1 MGLAAVVVPAGA
13 KPPPHNISA
22 GNLEVVQNDT
32 GNTVNSVTVSA
43 PLTIN
48 DFRVRPGSN
57 RGDYNFQIGDVVSD
71 DSLGGVTMVSIS
83 QNGRDNGELA
93 GEQKDYAAP
102 AFDGGTNGLWASINN
117 LQSDRGELNI
127 NCSIAYFRTNDWLCG
142 WFRNTNAFNGGSN
155 TLYTASPNITLGNS
169 KDTDNTKYN
178 FKWVKGGEFR
188 VSLFNQGYDAR
199 TNPGILLVNH
209 AKNEGNYCSSATNA
223 DGTWEIYVKDNF
235 ANGTSLEQD
244 PCAFVFIP
252 RSNTNIVSG
261 KFGLD
266 ATGTNAVTLIY
277 NGNAPAFTVSNMDVG
292 RYRLTI
298 PSGSPDAGVLVVS
311 SEGGKTFNFDNTV
324 SYEKDGTGWIIEHRD
339 CGQFPPP
346 LEACTNE
353 PVCSF
358 VYIPAATPGVTVSP
372 TNTLVTS
379 EFGMTA
385 TFNVQ
390 LDLAPTND
398 VVINLSS
405 SNPAEGI
412 ISTNSLTFNATNWN
426 IPQPVTI
433 TGQDDAVADG
443 PVAYS
448 IVLATISS
456 ADLRYDG
463 LNPDDVAVIN
473 VDDETYGITV
483 TPTVGLTTTEAG
495 GTAQFSV
502 FLNRAPSADVT
513 IGISSD
519 TVTEGLPDVSS
530 LIFNSTDWN
539 VPQVVTVTGAADFR
553 KDGNKIYR
561 IITAAATSADAGF
574 NGIKPADVSLVNL
587 DLDNP
592 GINYSVPN
600 PLTVIEGG
608 TTNYSIVL
616 ATRPDTNVNIIVTC
630 DTTIATVSPATLTF
644 TPANWNMPHVVT
656 IYGVDNLIVDGN
668 VSFLITNLVV
678 VSSATLTNIT
688 ATTTNVVTIT
698 DPLYADF
705 NGMKIIS
712 AVRVDNETSVSLP
725 SGDCIY
731 GIGMPAEGIDGRAGI
746 AEVGATTYNNGSI
759 TFTLT
764 TNGTPDDVLAIRNE
778 GTDTNQVGVSGTD
791 VTYAGVVI
799 GSFTGGTNGAPLVVA
814 LNASSTVAAAQQLIR
829 ATTFSTTT
837 NRPSRA
843 TRFVTVVLNDGLGGT
858 FTTGKSIRVGALR
871 LMQFQEGAD
880 FGYGEYHG
888 AADIALSQVDA
899 GIPWPAG
906 RNLAEGL
913 LIDWPDGGTPNESQV
928 LLRFDQFT
936 GTNYWQVPGN
946 AVVVSAD
953 LLVNINNSGDGGKL
967 YRMLIPW
974 DATNDTWSSLGEGV
988 QQDDVESRSIYDSQ
1002 LGVEDGSGATGM
1014 GIVTVGVTPDVQ
1026 TWVNG
1031 TNNFGWIFKGWTLM
1045 TDGTGFS
1052 PSEAT
1057 DISLRPRLR
1066 VLWLDQ
1072 GCATASFRQGVDNY
1086 TNTADTNLRQAT
1098 PDVNYVTDPTAFC
1111 DDHDAGNTNATESL
1125 LRFDNIIGGGTNQIP
1140 PGSLIHAAVLELPS
1154 VGNSCMGNGGRFYEM
1169 LQPWTDSTVTWNTY
1183 GAEGI
1188 QPDGIVADTTP
1199 SFVAGNSSLNPLV
1212 QGTMNTFEV
1221 TGDLQTWA
1229 NGTRPNYGWAVL
1241 PWPGGT
1247 DGWGYR
1253 SSKWSSV
1260 VPGYAPEQERPRL
1273 RVYYTA
1279 GAIAIPA
1286 NVKPLVLSSSLVT
1299 VPFTGTAGFS
1309 YHIWRAATLS
1319 GAWTDL
1325 GAVATDDGGNGSF
1338 QDHAP
1343 LSSTAFYRVVFQ

>member
-1 MGLAAVVVPAGA
+1 MTFNPYPNTGFHRPPGETSATFRNPLLKTLLAIAIGVAATAIPAGA

-22 GNLEVVQNDT
+22 GNLEVIQNDT
-32 GNTVNSVTVSA
+32 GNTVNSVTVTC
-43 PLTIN
+43 PLSIN

-57 RGDYNFQIGDVVSD
+57 RGDYNFQIGDQFSD

-93 GEQKDYAAP
+93 GEQKDYSAP
-102 AFDGGTNGLWASINN
+102 AFDGSTNGMWASINN

-127 NCSIAYFRTNDWLCG
+127 NCSVAYFRTNDWLCG
-142 WFRNTNAFNGGSN
+142 WFRNTNAVNGGSN
-155 TLYTASPNITLGNS
+155 TLYTASPGIICANS
-169 KDTDNTKYN
+169 SVTAVGSYN
-178 FKWVKGGEFR
+178 FKWVKNGEFR
-188 VSLFNQGYDAR
+188 VSLFNKGYDSR
-199 TNPGILLVNH
+199 TNPGVLLVNH
-209 AKNEGNYCSSATNA
+209 AKNEGNYCSSRTNS
-223 DGTWEIYVKDNF
+223 DGTWEIFVKDNF
-235 ANGTSLEQD
+235 ANTNALEQD
-244 PCAFVFIP
+244 PCAFVFVP

-277 NGNAPAFTVSNMDVG
+277 SGNAPAFTVSNIDVG
-292 RYRLTI
+292 RYRLTV
-298 PSGSPDAGVLVVS
+298 PGGSPDAGVLVVS
-311 SEGGKTFNFDNTV
+311 SESGNGVTGSTSMNFDNTV
-324 SYEKDGTGWIIEHRD
+324 SYEKDGSGWIIEHRD
-339 CGQFPPP
+339 CGQFPPL

-379 EFGMTA
+379 EFGLTA

-405 SNPAEGI
+405 SNPSEGI
-412 ISTNSLTFNATNWN
+412 VSTNSLTFNATNWN
-426 IPQPVTI
+426 IPQPVTV
-433 TGQDDAVADG
+433 TGQDDALTDG
-443 PVAYS
+443 NIAYS
-448 IVLATISS
+448 IILAPISS

-463 LNPDDVAVIN
+463 LNPDDVSVIN

-483 TPTVGLTTTEAG
+483 TPTSGLTTTEAG

-513 IGISSD
+513 LGLSSD
-519 TVTEGLPDVSS
+519 TVTEGLPTVSS
-530 LIFNSTDWN
+530 LIFNSTNWN
-539 VPQVVTVTGAADFR
+539 VPQIVTVTGVADFR
-553 KDGNKIYR
+553 KDGNKAYK
-561 IITAAATSADAGF
+561 IITAAATSADANY
-574 NGIKPADVSLVNL
+574 NGINPADVSLVNI
-587 DLDNP
+587 DTDNP

-616 ATRPDTNVNIIVTC
+616 ATQPDTNVNINVTC
-630 DTTIATVSPATLTF
+630 DTTIATVSPAAIIF
-644 TPANWNMPHVVT
+644 TPANWNTPQVVT
-656 IYGVDNLIVDGN
+656 VYGVDNLIADGN
-668 VSFLITNLVV
+668 VSFIITNLVT
-678 VSSATLTNIT
+678 VSSATVTNIT
-688 ATTTNVVTIT
+688 ATTTNIVTIT

-705 NGMKIIS
+705 NGAKTIS
-712 AVRVDNETSVSLP
+712 AVRVDNETSVTLP
-725 SGDCIY
+725 SGDCLY
-731 GIGMPAEGIDGRAGI
+731 GIGMPAEGIDGRASI
-746 AEVGATTYNNGSI
+746 ANVNAITYNNGSI

-764 TNGTPDDVLAIRNE
+764 TNSTPDDVLAIRND
-778 GTDTNQVGVSGTD
+778 GTDTNQIGVAGTD

-799 GSFTGGTNGAPLVVA
+799 GSFAGGTNGAALVVS
-814 LNASSTVAAAQQLIR
+814 LNANSTVAAAQQLIR
-829 ATTFSTTT
+829 ATTFRTTT
-837 NRPSRA
+837 NSPSRS
-843 TRFVTVVLNDGLGGT
+843 TRFVTVALNDGLGVN
-858 FTTGKSIRVGALR
+858 FTTGKAIRVGALR

-936 GTNYWQVPGN
+936 GTNYWQVPSN

-953 LLVNINNSGDGGKL
+953 LLVNVNNTGDGGKL

-974 DATNDTWSSLGEGV
+974 DATNDTWGSLGDGV

-1002 LGVEDGSGATGM
+1002 LGLEDGSGATGT
-1014 GIVTVGVTPDVQ
+1014 GVITVGVTPDVQ

-1031 TNNFGWIFKGWTLM
+1031 TNNFGWVFKGWPLM

-1052 PSEAT
+1052 PSEAANV
-1057 DISLRPRLR
+1057 SLRPRLR

-1072 GCATASFRQGVDNY
+1072 GFSTASFRQGVDNY

-1098 PDVNYVTDPTAFC
+1098 ADVNYVADLTAFS
-1111 DDHDAGNTNATESL
+1111 DYHDAGGTNTTESL

-1169 LQPWTDSTVTWNTY
+1169 LQPWSDTNVTWNTY
-1183 GAEGI
+1183 GANGI
-1188 QPDGIVADTTP
+1188 QPDGMVAATTP
-1199 SFVAGNSSLNPLV
+1199 SFAAGNSSLNPLV

-1229 NGTRPNYGWAVL
+1229 NGTHPNYGWAVL
-1241 PWPGGT
+1241 PWT
-1247 DGWGYR
+1247 
-1253 SSKWSSV
+1253 
-1260 VPGYAPEQERPRL
+1260 
-1273 RVYYTA
+1273 
-1279 GAIAIPA
+1279 
-1286 NVKPLVLSSSLVT
+1286 
-1299 VPFTGTAGFS
+1299 
-1309 YHIWRAATLS
+1309 
-1319 GAWTDL
+1319 
-1325 GAVATDDGGNGSF
+1325 
-1338 QDHAP
+1338 
-1343 LSSTAFYRVVFQ
+1343 